1 MKKIKI
7 LFLVNVD
14 WFFLSHRLPIALEA
28 AAQGF
33 EVHVATTTTD
43 QAKVIEG
50 LGFILHEVKIS
61 RGDLGIFTT
70 FKTFL
75 DIIKIF
81 NNVRPKIVH
90 LVTIKPIILGGI
102 AARIANIH
110 GVVAAISGLGYVFIN
125 QGFLSSVRRFFIKA
139 LYKIALGH
147 SNLKV
152 ICQNSADYNE
162 IKNISKLSS
171 DSFVLINGSGVS
183 LEEFQYFPDT
193 NKIPKIIMAS
203 RMLEDKGV
211 LEFSAAAQQL
221 KTLGILADFILVG
234 DPDPDN
240 PSSIKKS
247 QIQDWEQEGIL
258 KHWGHRDEMQE
269 VLRMA
274 SIVVLPSYREGFP
287 KVLIEAAACGRPVIT
302 TDVPG
307 CRDAIYHGKTG
318 MLVPPKNSNA
328 LADAIKNLVLQPEEC
343 RKMGLAGRAMAEER
357 FDEKIVIE
365 EHFSIYNQLLLNI
378 K

>member
-1 MKKIKI
+1 M
-7 LFLVNVD
+7 
-14 WFFLSHRLPIALEA
+14 
-28 AAQGF
+28 
-33 EVHVATTTTD
+33 
-43 QAKVIEG
+43 
-50 LGFILHEVKIS
+50 
-61 RGDLGIFTT
+61 
-70 FKTFL
+70 
-75 DIIKIF
+75 
-81 NNVRPKIVH
+81 
-90 LVTIKPIILGGI
+90 TIKPIILGGI